1 MPTED
6 RGNQRHNSVL
16 WRGGGST
23 LLSWSVWSP
32 RKCSLSY
39 QDRRPSTACARLLAE
54 QGNLIYKEGQEANFF
69 AALDRDSHKLFPP
82 VYICTCQFGPVRDDG
97 KVMIKPLAEVGVKT
111 KYDHYVG
118 LPHIFWIFPGIQER
132 QTFLENT
139 KNRIL
144 WVLEQLG
151 S

>member
-1 MPTED
+1 M
-6 RGNQRHNSVL
+6 
-16 WRGGGST
+16 
-23 LLSWSVWSP
+23 
-32 RKCSLSY
+32 
-39 QDRRPSTACARLLAE
+39 
-54 QGNLIYKEGQEANFF
+54 
-69 AALDRDSHKLFPP
+69 
-82 VYICTCQFGPVRDDG
+82 RDDG